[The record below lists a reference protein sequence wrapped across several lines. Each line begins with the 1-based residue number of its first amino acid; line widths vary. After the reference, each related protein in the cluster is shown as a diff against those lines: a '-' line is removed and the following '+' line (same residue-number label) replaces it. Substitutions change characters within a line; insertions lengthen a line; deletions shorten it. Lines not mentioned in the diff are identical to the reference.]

1 MTNTLMAPGRKYW
14 NNNASH
20 TTWTDADKAAFDNK
34 DFYPT
39 SGSGYNNQKW
49 ATERNV
55 KDEYEGY
62 DFPIIRYAEV
72 LLNYAEA
79 VFERNADAEGNIMDA
94 SKVDAALVYLNE
106 VRQRVNP
113 NMPGLTTSFATTHNL
128 KMREEIRRERT
139 VELFNEGFRIDD
151 LKRWKIA
158 ETEMP
163 ENMLGVKW
171 NTSGDWATWAGKW
184 SPSYSLEDGCLLIE
198 TNRVWSNKNY
208 LYPLPS
214 DQRQLNP
221 NIGQNPGW

>member
-113 NMPGLTTSFATTHNL
+113 EYAGTHY
-128 KMREEIRRERT
+128 
-139 VELFNEGFRIDD
+139 FFCY
-151 LKRWKIA
+151 
-158 ETEMP
+158 
-163 ENMLGVKW
+163 
-171 NTSGDWATWAGKW
+171 
-184 SPSYSLEDGCLLIE
+184 YS
-198 TNRVWSNKNY
+198 
-208 LYPLPS
+208 
-214 DQRQLNP
+214 
-221 NIGQNPGW
+221 